1 MFVVPNL
8 GKIDRLIRLVLG
20 AILVAVPFLKESVP
34 VEVVAIGAIL
44 VLTAFA
50 RCCPL
55 YRLFGA
61 STCRS

>member
-1 MFVVPNL
+1 MFIAPNL
-8 GKIDRLIRLVLG
+8 GNTDRLIRIVLG
-20 AILVAVPFLKESVP
+20 AILVAIPFLTESVP
-34 VEVVAIGAIL
+34 AEVVAIGAIL

>member
-8 GKIDRLIRLVLG
+8 GNIDHMIRLVLG
-20 AILVAVPFLKESVP
+20 AILIAAPFLSESVP
-34 VEVVAIGAIL
+34 AEVVAIGAIL

-61 STCRS
+61 STCKS

>member
-8 GKIDRLIRLVLG
+8 GNVDRLIRLVLG
-20 AILVAVPFLKESVP
+20 AILIAVPFLSESVP
-34 VEVVAIGAIL
+34 AEVVAIGAIL

-61 STCRS
+61 STCKS